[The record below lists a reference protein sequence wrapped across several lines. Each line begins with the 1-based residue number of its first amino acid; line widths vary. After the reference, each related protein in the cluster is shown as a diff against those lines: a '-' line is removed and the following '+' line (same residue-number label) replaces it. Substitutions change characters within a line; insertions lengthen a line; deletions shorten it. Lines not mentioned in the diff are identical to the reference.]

1 MQNKLGDTVELKK
14 HHNGVQNLSRICAV
28 FDRLKRLSA
37 RTTQNENRYCLNH
50 FQKFCQVLHMNS
62 FMKLFLFKLLYILV
76 VPNSA
81 LAKHVRGRNINRIE
95 FHSGISARS
104 TGPVISICTKDELR
118 LLISHCDTITQPALS
133 LDNVFLAPGHKL
145 FYDEAVKTTID
156 QVLEIGLETSSQD
169 TKIWKLQRA
178 KRITAS
184 SCYGLY
190 TYSKNPKANWDT
202 KIKRYLNP
210 VSFENKSTR
219 FGKDTEDTAFL
230 CYLKKRNPNMKK
242 TGFIIHHYESWIG
255 GSPDGV
261 DPISRV
267 VLEIK
272 CPTGGQEHG
281 LEYLTTKCNAT
292 QRYVKVTSANEEKKY
307 CLNKR
312 HAYYAQVQVNMFV
325 LNCPRTDFIVYSLK
339 EDNFLVVEVPYD
351 KAFLEDLIPSLKG
364 IYFTKILPKL
374 VKTNVE

>member
-1 MQNKLGDTVELKK
+1 MQKQAWGYCRAEKTSQWGAKPIQDLCCIRQVKTLKCTDDAK
-14 HHNGVQNLSRICAV
+14 REQILSESFSKI
-28 FDRLKRLSA
+28 LS
-37 RTTQNENRYCLNH
+37 
-50 FQKFCQVLHMNS
+50 
-62 FMKLFLFKLLYILV
+62 V

-292 QRYVKVTSANEEKKY
+292 QRYVKVTSANEEK
-307 CLNKR
+307 
-312 HAYYAQVQVNMFV
+312 
-325 LNCPRTDFIVYSLK
+325 
-339 EDNFLVVEVPYD
+339 E
-351 KAFLEDLIPSLKG
+351 
-364 IYFTKILPKL
+364 ILF
-374 VKTNVE
+374 E